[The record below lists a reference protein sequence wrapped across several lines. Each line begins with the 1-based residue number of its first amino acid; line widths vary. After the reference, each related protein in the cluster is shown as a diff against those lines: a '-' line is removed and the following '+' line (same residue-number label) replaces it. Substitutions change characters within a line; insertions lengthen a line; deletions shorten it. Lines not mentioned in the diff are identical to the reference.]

1 MDISQWVIS
10 LLVLTG
16 LEIILGIDNI
26 IFLTIL
32 AGRLPP
38 KQQPM
43 ARRMGLLA
51 ALLTR
56 LGLLFAVNLL
66 MSLTEPLVEIPEIPK
81 ILHKTLQLSL
91 KDLILVAGGL
101 FLVAKSVMEIHH
113 KLEGE
118 EDEISGPKRTFASF
132 WMVVGQIA
140 VIDIIFSL
148 DSVITAVGMAR
159 DLSII
164 ITAMVIT
171 IGIMVIASEPVA
183 GLVEK
188 HPTLKILGLS
198 FLILIGFLLVL
209 EGFHQE
215 VQKGYI
221 YFTMAFALGVEAI
234 NIRIRPGKALNLNE
248 PDMPQIDAEGAVI
261 EKTPVDSTN
270 KSDAPS
276 TILET
281 LDAPK

>member
-1 MDISQWVIS
+1 MDISQWIIS

-38 KQQPM
+38 KQQPL
-43 ARRMGLLA
+43 ARRIGLLA

-56 LGLLFAVNLL
+56 LGLLFTVNLL
-66 MSLTEPLVEIPEIPK
+66 MGLTTPLIELPIVPQIFPEG
-81 ILHKTLQLSL
+81 LALSA

-101 FLVAKSVMEIHH
+101 FLVTKSVREIHQ
-113 KLEGE
+113 KLEGG
-118 EDEISGPKRTFASF
+118 EDEFTGPKRSFASF
-132 WMVVGQIA
+132 WMVVAQIA

-148 DSVITAVGMAR
+148 DSVITAVGMVR
-159 DLSII
+159 ELSII

-171 IGIMVIASEPVA
+171 IGVMIIASEPVA
-183 GLVEK
+183 AMVEN

-209 EGFHQE
+209 EGFHKPVE
-215 VQKGYI
+215 KGYI
-221 YFTMAFALGVEAI
+221 YFTMAFALGVEGI
-234 NIRIRPGKALNLNE
+234 NIRIRPGKPLNLNE
-248 PDMPQIDAEGAVI
+248 PDMPLLDKDGVVI
-261 EKTPVDSTN
+261 EKGEKRP
-270 KSDAPS
+270 
-276 TILET
+276 
-281 LDAPK
+281 